1 MGRGGSDTTAVAIAS
16 ALKLKKCYIYS
27 DVDGVYTA
35 DPKKIKNSKKIHNIS
50 YKEMLELTNEG
61 AKVLHNRSVQ
71 IAKKFKVPIIAKS
84 TFNDESGT
92 EVSDEIEN
100 NEVKSTIKKEISR
113 ISIIGNNIIENHN
126 LIKQLLDFIKE
137 NNLQLITIEISTLK
151 ITLTFK
157 NMVEDTILTKLH
169 QLIFE
174 K

>member
-16 ALKLKKCYIYS
+16 ALKSKNCYIYS

-50 YKEMLELTNEG
+50 YMEMQELSNEG

-84 TFNDESGT
+84 TFNNEPGT
-92 EVSDEIEN
+92 KVSDEIEN
-100 NEVKSTIKKEISR
+100 NDVKSIIKKETSR
-113 ISIIGNNIIENHN
+113 ISIIGNNIINN
-126 LIKQLLDFIKE
+126 YNIIKKLLDFIKE
-137 NNLQLITIEISTLK
+137 NKLQLISIEISTLK
-151 ITLTFK
+151 ITLTFR
-157 NMVEDTILTKLH
+157 NVVEDTILTKLH

>member
-50 YKEMLELTNEG
+50 YKEMLELSNEG

-92 EVSDEIEN
+92 EVTEKIEN
-100 NEVKSTIKKEISR
+100 NDVKSIIKKEISR
-113 ISIIGNNIIENHN
+113 ISIIGNNIIDNHN

>member
-1 MGRGGSDTTAVAIAS
+1 
-16 ALKLKKCYIYS
+16 
-27 DVDGVYTA
+27 
-35 DPKKIKNSKKIHNIS
+35 
-50 YKEMLELTNEG
+50 MLELSNEG

-92 EVSDEIEN
+92 EVSEKIEN
-100 NEVKSTIKKEISR
+100 NDVKSIIKKEISR
-113 ISIIGNNIIENHN
+113 ISIIGNNIIDNHN

>member
-35 DPKKIKNSKKIHNIS
+35 DPKKIKNSKKIYNIL
-50 YKEMLELTNEG
+50 YKEMLELSNEG

-100 NEVKSTIKKEISR
+100 NEVKSIIKKEISR